1 MIINGYSVN
10 VTEIHD
16 ALVYG
21 FMDWTKSQLKT
32 KREKK
37 RSKRKEN
44 EMKRREEKR
53 REK

>member
-10 VTEIHD
+10 VTETHE

-44 EMKRREEKR
+44 NEEKRREEKN
-53 REK
+53 KN

>member
-10 VTEIHD
+10 VAETHEV
-16 ALVYG
+16 LVYG

-44 EMKRREEKR
+44 EEKR